1 MPIKTKKLTK
11 NDLQP
16 YYSVTVKNADGTA
29 VNLTGAA
36 IVCTMKPVGGSTPK
50 INRQNAGI
58 AITDAVNGQFEYRWQ
73 TGDTD
78 TAGAYNIEFEI
89 TPQTGG
95 KFTLPNPGEGPAQ
108 VEIVDS
114 LDTV

>member
-16 YYSVTVKNADGTA
+16 YYSVAVKNADGTV
-29 VNLTGAA
+29 VNLTGAS
-36 IVCTMKPVGGSTPK
+36 IVCTMKQAGGSGPK
-50 INRQNAGI
+50 INRQNTGI

-73 TGDTD
+73 AGETD
-78 TAGAYNIEFEI
+78 TPGVYQIEFEV

-95 KFTLPNPGEGPAQ
+95 KFTMPNPEQGLAQ